1 MLTPSGAPAWDTVA
15 ETNFHQFVAFDL
27 DGQVLEAP
35 IIQPAETSFSSFQG
49 EIEMASFSETE
60 ARSLAAVLGHG
71 MLATALTLESV
82 SRAAVL

>member
-15 ETNFHQFVAFDL
+15 QTNFHQLVAFDL

-35 IIQPAETSFSSFQG
+35 IIQPAATTFTSFQG
-49 EIEMASFSETE
+49 EIDMASFSETE
-60 ARSLAAVLGHG
+60 ARLLAAVLGHG
-71 MLATALTLESV
+71 ELATALHLESV